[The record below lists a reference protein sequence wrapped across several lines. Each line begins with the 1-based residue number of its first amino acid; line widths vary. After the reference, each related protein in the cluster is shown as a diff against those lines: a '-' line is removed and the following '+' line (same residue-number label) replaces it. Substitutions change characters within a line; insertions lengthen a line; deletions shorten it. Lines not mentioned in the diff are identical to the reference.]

1 MTAIAGTCL
10 EIPSPQPGERDRV
23 RGTEAGNLCGVHDLR
38 FPSPQ
43 PSPRDTGRGRTLACI
58 AALIAAGCGSPDSG
72 PRTAG
77 DPKAGRAAIERYQC
91 GVCHD
96 IPGVTQAEGTVG
108 PPLTAYSRRVYIAG
122 KLPQDSALLA
132 RWIRNAPS
140 LAPATAMPAT
150 GVTEAEALDIVAYLY
165 RLH

>member
-1 MTAIAGTCL
+1 MGLPLVDSTS
-10 EIPSPQPGERDRV
+10 IPRPPRLLRPLFPL
-23 RGTEAGNLCGVHDLR
+23 RGKGLFLHRKTVLLVV
-38 FPSPQ
+38 
-43 PSPRDTGRGRTLACI
+43 
-58 AALIAAGCGSPDSG
+58 ALVTGCGAPDPG

-96 IPGVTQAEGTVG
+96 IPGVAQAEGTVG

-132 RWIRNAPS
+132 RWIRDAPS